1 MMPTSM
7 LVASFRHG
15 SHQLLQ
21 SLALLLGNQPELG
34 QVGAHRVDDLRALA
48 NQEVPRLGVIAATL
62 VELRL
67 PPLQ

>member
-48 NQEVPRLGVIAATL
+48 NQEVRVL
-62 VELRL
+62 V
-67 PPLQ
+67 